1 MNIDDMLLD
10 GIELNHPGL
19 EEALKT
25 MALEIVKHNFPLTMS
40 KLRVKLREEAKSFGH
55 DDMGHDINICVRR
68 LVKSEAVNAFALK
81 AEDSDVPKIC
91 LIPKNVKLFDV

>member
-1 MNIDDMLLD
+1 
-10 GIELNHPGL
+10 
-19 EEALKT
+19 
-25 MALEIVKHNFPLTMS
+25 
-40 KLRVKLREEAKSFGH
+40 
-55 DDMGHDINICVRR
+55 MGHDINICVRR